1 MPSVNDMH
9 QKNSFDVLIVGAGP
23 AGATAAFILA
33 NSGYRVG
40 LIEKK
45 RFPRFKLCGGLLSRK
60 TIKLLE
66 DIFNTD
72 LDDLSADGV
81 IHYQSNAYGVGDENG
96 NLLRGK
102 LSFPFHFVN
111 RNLYDLQWLQKA
123 TAAGATV
130 FFEESAVSIDFADGK
145 ISTQTGKH
153 FWGRFIIA
161 ADGVFSHIRSVLS
174 RQGLINGRSMQDIAA
189 ALEIFVP
196 REALSRRA
204 DYPNIYYGFAPWG
217 YAWSF
222 PGPQYQIL
230 GICTLKRKLRRPLT
244 FCFNDFL
251 KAQGV
256 SAELFPKAKGFGLPY
271 GNYLH
276 KAGYKN
282 LLLIGDAAGFADP
295 FFGEGIYYAH
305 KSAQLACAAIKESFS
320 RPQAAVTLYNQLLKR
335 PVITELKYAKML
347 RRILFSL
354 PKRWHFKLVNF
365 LFRKMPDQLAE
376 TVHGQRSFRLLR
388 PLSCNS
394 ERQPRSLLRS

>member
-1 MPSVNDMH
+1 MSRVIDMH
-9 QKNSFDVLIVGAGP
+9 PKNSFDVLIVGAGP

-66 DIFNTD
+66 DIFKTD
-72 LDDLSADGV
+72 LDDLGADGV
-81 IHYQSNAYGVGDENG
+81 IHYQSDAYGVGDENG

-102 LSFPFHFVN
+102 LGFPFHFVN
-111 RNLYDLQWLQKA
+111 RNRYDLQWLQKA
-123 TAAGATV
+123 TAAGAAV
-130 FFEESAVSIDFADGK
+130 FFEERAVSIDFAAGK

-161 ADGVFSHIRSVLS
+161 ADGVFSHIRSVLF
-174 RQGLINGRSMQDIAA
+174 RQGMINGRSRQDIAA
-189 ALEIFVP
+189 ALELFVP
-196 REALSRRA
+196 REALSGRA
-204 DYPNIYYGFAPWG
+204 DYPNIYYGFTPWG

-230 GICTLKRKLRRPLT
+230 GICALKRKLRRPIT

-256 SAELFPKAKGFGLPY
+256 SAALFSKAKGFGLPY

-295 FFGEGIYYAH
+295 IFGEGLYYAH
-305 KSAQLACAAIKESFS
+305 KSAQLACAAIRESFS
-320 RPQAAVTLYNQLLKR
+320 RPQDAAGLYNQLLKR
-335 PVITELKYAKML
+335 PVITELKYAKIL
-347 RRILFSL
+347 RQLIFSL
-354 PKRWHFKLVNF
+354 PKRWHFNLVGM
-365 LFRKMPDQLAE
+365 LLKRMPDQLAE
-376 TVHGQRSFRLLR
+376 TVHGQRSIRWLR
-388 PLSCNS
+388 PFG
-394 ERQPRSLLRS
+394 PP